1 MSDIGGSKFWMDDSM
16 FNPGY
21 YSYGTQDRTRADIM
35 KMASVKRAIT
45 NFVKIV
51 TNEDLKVK
59 YSSGKMS
66 FTDGKTVILSADAV
80 REKNFDAAVG
90 LALHEGS
97 HIKLSEFDLLKRL
110 PDLIPDSFFIN
121 KGKMLSSRGG
131 PIAVGSDVAKDM
143 EIVNRIKGLMNWIED
158 RRVDYYI
165 YSTSPGYM
173 TYYKAMYKMYFENP
187 VVDKALVSKSF
198 RKENWDS
205 YKFRIWN
212 LTNPNRDLNAL
223 KKLHEIFVKLDLP
236 NINRLKNSRD
246 SLNLAI
252 DIYTI
257 IARTIV
263 EEERKEEEKKK
274 KKEENKKSKK
284 PKIIGYTAK
293 GLPDGIK
300 INKKTGKISGKA
312 TETGDFKVI
321 VTAYVSDGTK
331 KRKRTILTCE

>member
-1 MSDIGGSKFWMDDSM
+1 MINFNTGGSKFWMDDSI
-16 FNPGY
+16 FNPG
-21 YSYGTQDRTRADIM
+21 SQDRTRADIM

-66 FTDGKTVILSADAV
+66 YTDGKTVILSADAV
-80 REKNFDAAVG
+80 KEKNFDAAVG

-97 HIKLSEFDLLKRL
+97 HIKLSEFNLLIRL
-110 PDLIPDSFFIN
+110 PDLIPESLFIN
-121 KGKMLSSRGG
+121 KRAMLNNISNPVVSESN
-131 PIAVGSDVAKDM
+131 IAKDI
-143 EIVNRIKGLMNWIED
+143 EVVKRIKGLMNWIED

-165 YSTSPGYM
+165 FSTSPGYM

-187 VVDKALVSKSF
+187 VIDKALLSKSY

-212 LTNPNRDLNAL
+212 LTNPNRDLKSL
-223 KKLHEIFVKLDLP
+223 KKLHEIFVKIDLA
-236 NINRLKNSRD
+236 NINRLKESKD
-246 SLNLAI
+246 SLKLAI

-257 IARTIV
+257 IAKTIV
-263 EEERKEEEKKK
+263 DEEKKEEEK
-274 KKEENKKSKK
+274 KK

-293 GLPDGIK
+293 GLPNGIK
-300 INKKTGKISGKA
+300 INKKTGKISGKS

-321 VTAYVSDGTK
+321 VTAHVSNGNK